1 MSAECSSSSR
11 KRKASDEENKDDL
24 KRQKIRSYN
33 NIALAPT
40 DAAIFHD
47 PDNPSADGWPTREK
61 PLTFDEAKTG
71 TQVPVRVYA
80 DGIFDM
86 FHSGHSLALK
96 QAKTIFPNVYLIV
109 GASSDEQTH
118 KLKGFTV
125 MTDEERYEAL
135 RHCRYVDEIVPGPP
149 WIVTPEFIKEHK
161 IDFVAH
167 DDLPYNSAGQ
177 EDIYKFVK
185 EAGQFAP
192 TQRTPGISTSDLIT
206 RIVRDYDLYVQ
217 RNLARGYSR
226 KDLNVG
232 FIKEKELAV
241 KERYKKIKG
250 KSQEIITNWED
261 KSRDIITG
269 FIDLF
274 GKDNVMTDL
283 WELGRNRL
291 AITSQRIK
299 EAISPSH
306 SPTYEYEENSPSHT
320 FGGEISDDEEWEENN
335 KEVEKQ

>member
-47 PDNPSADGWPTREK
+47 PDNPSADEWPTREK

-71 TQVPVRVYA
+71 TQ
-80 DGIFDM
+80 
-86 FHSGHSLALK
+86 
-96 QAKTIFPNVYLIV
+96 
-109 GASSDEQTH
+109 ASSDEQTH